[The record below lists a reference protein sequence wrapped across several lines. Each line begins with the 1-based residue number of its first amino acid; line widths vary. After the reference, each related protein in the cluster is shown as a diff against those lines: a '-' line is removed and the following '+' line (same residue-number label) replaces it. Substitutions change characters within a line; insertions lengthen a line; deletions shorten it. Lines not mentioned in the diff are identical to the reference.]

1 MTCAH
6 EIDIGAYV
14 LDALEPEERQ
24 RVRDHLRSC
33 AVCTATLRELEV
45 LPGLLARVPAPE
57 PAPRVVAE
65 APDELAF
72 RRLHRRAIADAGA
85 TATAPARALGP
96 RRWLLVAAG
105 VVAVGVAGGAGA
117 VVASSGPAAPA
128 KVSATA
134 GAVHA
139 RAELTAASG
148 GTTIS
153 LSLDG
158 VASGERCR
166 LWAVS
171 RDGRWETASDWTVN
185 YLGTAHVTGTVRI
198 RPQDIDRLVV
208 RTVDGRT
215 LLSMPS

>member
-6 EIDIGAYV
+6 EIDVGAYV

-24 RVRDHLRSC
+24 RVRDHLRTC

-45 LPGLLARVPAPE
+45 LPRLLARVPAPE
-57 PAPRVVAE
+57 PAPTPVTE
-65 APDELAF
+65 APGELAF
-72 RRLHRRAIADAGA
+72 RRLHRRATAAAGA
-85 TATAPARALGP
+85 TASAPTRGP

-117 VVASSGPAAPA
+117 VVASSGPAAST

-134 GAVHA
+134 GPVHA

-148 GTTIS
+148 GTAIS

-158 VASGERCR
+158 VASGQRCR

-171 RDGRWETASDWTVN
+171 RDGRWETASDWTVD

-198 RPQDIDRLVV
+198 RPQDIGRLVV